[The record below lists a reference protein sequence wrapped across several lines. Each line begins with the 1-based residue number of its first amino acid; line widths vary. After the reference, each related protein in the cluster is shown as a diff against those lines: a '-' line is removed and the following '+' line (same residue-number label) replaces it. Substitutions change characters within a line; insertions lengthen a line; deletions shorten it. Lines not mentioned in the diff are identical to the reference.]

1 MVPSNVF
8 VLHSHMVNKVSNH
21 ICFRNNKCYYIGP
34 LVGEHT
40 ICIIICYPHTGL
52 TVDSSQLTFL
62 PTSKSR
68 DTKTKPN
75 IKKSDPIKFRYCA
88 PV

>member
-1 MVPSNVF
+1 ME
-8 VLHSHMVNKVSNH
+8 M
-21 ICFRNNKCYYIGP
+21 
-34 LVGEHT
+34 
-40 ICIIICYPHTGL
+40 

-75 IKKSDPIKFRYCA
+75 VKK
-88 PV
+88 PVRENVDIVPQFKNPWSVAISHCKWQRR